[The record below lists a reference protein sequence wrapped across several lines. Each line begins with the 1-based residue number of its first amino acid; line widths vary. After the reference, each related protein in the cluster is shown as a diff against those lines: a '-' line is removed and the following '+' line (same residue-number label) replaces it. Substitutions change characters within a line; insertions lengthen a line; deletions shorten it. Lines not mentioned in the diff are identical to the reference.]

1 MKNFT
6 PGKIGCR
13 APQVCLPTYS
23 PHLSSPASRTQGRIE
38 MLTAS
43 LQQEGRS
50 QDASPGSLRPCK
62 HPELPS
68 SWPRPRTEGASA
80 FALLREHQHRFR
92 LPHPP
97 PPETGWVTV
106 AANTTGKRQLRGPK
120 PACLHLP
127 KSLPV
132 PSAPSLSRVSLLQH
146 HSPRHIP
153 WCLYPELKKVA
164 LELQVHANPCLCE
177 K

>member
-43 LQQEGRS
+43 LQQEGGS

-97 PPETGWVTV
+97 TPRNRLGDSGRKHPRQAPASRPNARLSTFAQVT
-106 AANTTGKRQLRGPK
+106 
-120 PACLHLP
+120 
-127 KSLPV
+127 
-132 PSAPSLSRVSLLQH
+132 PSSFRPLSVSRVS
-146 HSPRHIP
+146 SPASRPTAYSLMLIP
-153 WCLYPELKKVA
+153 RT
-164 LELQVHANPCLCE
+164 
-177 K
+177 